1 MPDLAK
7 TFQGLLVALLT
18 LGILVVV
25 LNQFFGIIA
34 VTSGDIEVDPVSNT
48 SGQYGLY
55 DAGNDSLVTNVTY
68 DGSTD
73 TYTYSDIEHGT
84 YYINDTSTTDSKS
97 DNFTHNASITTRIEY
112 DVTAGTTTVTEYVNE
127 ELDGTVDKVIDG
139 TSQVVDFGIIL
150 IIVGIAGQMIAYVSR
165 QYR

>member
-1 MPDLAK
+1 MPQLGK

-34 VTSGDIEVDPVSNT
+34 VTSGDIEVDPASNT
-48 SGQYGLY
+48 SGEYGLY
-55 DAGNDSLVTNVTY
+55 DAGDDTLVTNVTY
-68 DGSTD
+68 DGNSD
-73 TYTYSDIEHGT
+73 TYTYNDIEHGT
-84 YYINDTSTTDSKS
+84 YYLNDTSTTDPKS
-97 DNFTHNASITTRIEY
+97 DNFTHNASITTSVEY
-112 DVTAGTTTVTEYVNE
+112 DVTAGTTTVTDYVNE
-127 ELDGTVDKVIDG
+127 ELDGSVDEVIDG

-150 IIVGIAGQMIAYVSR
+150 IIVSIAGQMIAYVSR